1 MDFETQIR
9 RALQQGY
16 RLVTSAH
23 IQLAVEKAEMAIAN
37 RENEEMHDSA
47 YVVRCYACGSMTEAE
62 CAVVCGAKMRF

>member
-23 IQLAVEKAEMAIAN
+23 IQLVEEKAEMERDVN
-37 RENEEMHDSA
+37 VEMHDSA
-47 YVVRCYACGSMTEAE
+47 YVVRCYWCGSMTEDE
-62 CAVVCGAKMRF
+62 CGAVCGAKMRF